1 MANSAQA
8 RKRARQAAKHRAHN
22 APMRSTMRTARKK
35 VVKAIEAGD
44 REAAIAAFRAAEPV
58 IDRMARKGIIHR
70 NTAARQKSRLSQG
83 IRKLGA

>member
-22 APMRSTMRTARKK
+22 APMRSTMRTARKN
-35 VVKAIEAGD
+35 VIKAIEAGD
-44 REAAIAAFRAAEPV
+44 REAAVEAFRIAEPI

-70 NTAARQKSRLSQG
+70 NKAARQKSRLNQG
-83 IRKLGA
+83 IQKLGA